1 MDIHKLLTRCRTRN
15 AAIAEMEGLLERTE
29 NPKAQAQLLAALR
42 HGRRMLAAE
51 QVAIILLTDRLPCM
65 QRDAARLYF
74 ARGRGAGALARSAG
88 CAPEDVAGLI
98 DRAWEALGAVS
109 GAQVDAAL
117 PGWYLLELD
126 AAGGQ

>member
-29 NPKAQAQLLAALR
+29 NPSAQAQLLDALR
-42 HGRRMLAAE
+42 HGRRMRAAE
-51 QVAIILLTDRLPCM
+51 QVAIILLTDRLPRM

-74 ARGRGAGALARSAG
+74 ARGRDAGALARSVG
-88 CAPEDVAGLI
+88 CAPEAVPGLI
-98 DRAWEALGAVS
+98 DRAWEALGATS
-109 GAQVDAAL
+109 GAQVDGAL

-126 AAGGQ
+126 VDGGQ